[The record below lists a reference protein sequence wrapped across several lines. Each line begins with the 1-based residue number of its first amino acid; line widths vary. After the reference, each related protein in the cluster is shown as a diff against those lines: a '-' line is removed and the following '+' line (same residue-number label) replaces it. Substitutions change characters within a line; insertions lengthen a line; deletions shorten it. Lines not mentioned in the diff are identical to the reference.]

1 MRILMLTSRMSIGGA
16 ESHIYTLARTLTELG
31 HKIVVASGGGA
42 FERALRDSGI
52 GHVTMPLD
60 RKDAISLSLSYTGI
74 SRIIE
79 KFRPDIVHS
88 HSRIPSL
95 LAERYKKEKDPHI
108 RLITTAHMPFR
119 TSPALKILSKWG
131 ERTIAVSDDLSEYL
145 TGEYSLPRE
154 QISVIENGVMI
165 PTKEEIALK
174 RAITR
179 GSLGIPRDAR
189 VFCSVSR
196 SSESRAALS
205 AYLCRHAPK
214 ILMDNEY
221 LILCISGAVGHER
234 DITRELYE
242 AQENANKEMGRC
254 AVIIVEGEADIY
266 PYLSASDVFIGV
278 SRAAM
283 EAMAHSLPVIIAGNE
298 GVCGI
303 LTEENAEKERRT
315 NLTGRDSRGVICEVP
330 RLINKLREES
340 ARRSLGE
347 FCREYAEAHF
357 SSRMMAEKTLE
368 VYEEAKKPSVLL
380 VGYYGAHNMGD
391 DTALEILRE
400 RLSED
405 YTVYYTCKD
414 SRESLP
420 YAIPRTDLGRL
431 SEIIRGSRAV
441 IFGTGNILQDK
452 TSVRSLMYYCSLF
465 KLAKKHNVKTAVFS
479 NGIGPLSH
487 AYSKKAAAEL
497 LSSADYLSVRELY
510 SLTEAAKLSGARSIR
525 VGADTVMLC
534 SRKSYE
540 KKDEITC
547 KYADHYLI
555 CPRHDQALG
564 DTLVQREFI
573 KKTEAAG
580 LKPILV
586 SLDREH
592 DTPVCR
598 ALSSGR
604 IPVLEG
610 LSGGEFLDLVSGAR
624 FCISAR
630 LHGAVLSM
638 LADTPFVA
646 CDTDGRLAAF
656 CFFSRSGVDL
666 VSGQFNYGDL
676 TTALRRAYNRHA
688 LLPYAEDVKRLK
700 KKAEGDIA
708 ALMRFLKE

>member
-1 MRILMLTSRMSIGGA
+1 MKILMLTSRMGIGGA
-16 ESHIYTLARTLTELG
+16 ESHIYTLARALTELG
-31 HKIVVASGGGA
+31 HKVVVASGGGA
-42 FERALRDSGI
+42 YEGALKVCGI
-52 GHVTMPLD
+52 GHVRMPLD
-60 RKDAISLSLSYTGI
+60 RRDALSLSLSYTGI
-74 SRIIE
+74 SGIIE

-95 LAERYKKEKDPHI
+95 LAERYKKEKNPHI

-119 TSPALKILSKWG
+119 TSPALSVLSKWG
-131 ERTIAVSDDLSEYL
+131 ERTIAVSEDLSEYL
-145 TGEYSLPRE
+145 MREYSLSKE
-154 QISVIENGVMI
+154 QISVIENGVTL
-165 PTKEEIALK
+165 PSKEEIALK

-179 GSLGIPRDAR
+179 GSLGIPRDAL
-189 VFCSVSR
+189 VFSSVSR
-196 SSESRAALS
+196 SSESRAALTL
-205 AYLCRHAPK
+205 YLCKHAHK
-214 ILMDNEY
+214 ILRKNEY

-234 DITRELYE
+234 DMTREIYK
-242 AQENANKEMGRC
+242 AQESANKRLGRC

-266 PYLSASDVFIGV
+266 PYLSAADAFIGV

-298 GVCGI
+298 GVGGI
-303 LTEENAEKERRT
+303 LTKDNIENERRT
-315 NLTGRDSRGVICEVP
+315 NLTGRGSSGLTCDVP
-330 RLINKLREES
+330 RLMNRLRDES
-340 ARRSLGE
+340 ARHSLGE
-347 FCREYAEAHF
+347 FCREHAEAYF

-368 VYEEAKKPSVLL
+368 VYKEATKPSLLL

-400 RLSED
+400 RLSDD
-405 YTVYYTCKD
+405 YKVYYTCKD
-414 SRESLP
+414 GRESSP
-420 YAIPRTDLGRL
+420 YAIPRTDVTRL
-431 SEIIRGSRAV
+431 NEIMRCSRAV

-452 TSVRSLMYYCSLF
+452 TSMRSLAYYCSLF
-465 KLAKKHNVKTAVFS
+465 KLAKRHNVKTAVFS

-487 AYSKKAAAEL
+487 SCSRRAAAEL
-497 LSSADYLSVRELY
+497 LSSADYLSVRELH
-510 SLTEAAKLSGARSIR
+510 SLREATKLSGARSIR

-534 SRKSYE
+534 SRKDYG
-540 KKDEITC
+540 KKAAVTGGA
-547 KYADHYLI
+547 ADYYLI

-586 SLDREH
+586 SLDREL
-592 DTPVCR
+592 DTHVCR
-598 ALSSGR
+598 ALSGGR
-604 IPVLEG
+604 IPVLED
-610 LSGGEFLDLVSGAR
+610 LSGGEFLDLASSAR

-638 LADTPFVA
+638 LADTPYVA

-666 VSGQFNYGDL
+666 RSGQFDYREL
-676 TTALRRAYNRHA
+676 TTALRRAYSRHA

-700 KKAEGDIA
+700 KKAEDDIA
-708 ALMRFLKE
+708 ALVRFLKE